1 MTGLSDSFQ
10 RPINYLRISVT
21 DRCNLRCLYCM
32 PEEGIPLLP
41 REDILTYEEL
51 RAIVQAAAALGVS
64 RVRLT
69 GGEPLVRGDIVDLVS
84 MLASVDGIEDIS
96 LTTNGLL
103 LAHQAQRLKAA
114 GLHRVNVSLDTLRPE
129 RFQSITRWGKLEQ
142 VMAGIQAARDAGLHP
157 VKVNMVVLRGVND
170 DEVVDLARLTLSAEW
185 HVRFIELMPFSSLQD
200 AATCGEARTALQFVP
215 VAEIRQRLE
224 ALGPLEPV
232 KDRLGAGPAKYY
244 RWAGA
249 PGTVGFISPVSEC
262 FCSECNRLRLTADGK
277 LRPCLLNDKEV
288 DLRQCIRQGATQAE
302 LEEVIRQVVSLKP
315 ESHLLG
321 QGRFPSA
328 RLMSQIGG

>member
-32 PEEGIPLLP
+32 PEEGVRLLP

-51 RAIVQAAAALGVS
+51 RAIVQAAAELGVS

-69 GGEPLVRGDIVDLVS
+69 GGEPLVRGDIVDLVA
-84 MLASVDGIEDIS
+84 MLSSVAGIEDIS

-103 LAHQAQRLKAA
+103 LAHNARRLKEA
-114 GLHRVNVSLDTLRPE
+114 GLHRINVSLDTLRPE
-129 RFQSITRWGKLEQ
+129 RFQRITRWGKLEQ
-142 VMAGIQAARDAGLHP
+142 VMAGIQAAREAGLHP

-170 DEVVDLARLTLSAEW
+170 DELLDMARLTLSGEW
-185 HVRFIELMPFSSLQD
+185 HVRFIELMPFGSLQD

-215 VAEIRQRLE
+215 VSEIRRKLE
-224 ALGPLEPV
+224 QLGTLEPV
-232 KDRLGAGPAKYY
+232 KDRLGAGPARYY
-244 RWAGA
+244 RWPGA
-249 PGTVGFISPVSEC
+249 PGTVGFISPISEC

-277 LRPCLLNDKEV
+277 LRPCLLQDKET
-288 DLRQCIRQGATQAE
+288 DLRQCIRQGATNGHLQ
-302 LEEVIRQVVSLKP
+302 EVIRQVVTLKP
-315 ESHLLG
+315 ESHLLD
-321 QGRFPSA
+321 QGRSPLA